1 MILSRAAVKTQARN
15 RQIKIWDKK
24 QYHSILAHLSEWKK
38 VSLCWLCY
46 LRKLR
51 LAIKLGEIVEKN
63 YLSREGYEKL
73 DAELK
78 DLKGR
83 GRKEIA
89 EEIAE
94 ARAKGDLSENAEYDA
109 AKEAQGMLEK
119 RIAELE
125 NALAHARILDEKDI
139 KTDKA
144 YLLSTV
150 TIHNHKVD
158 KQVKYTLVSP
168 DEADFKQNKISVES
182 PIGKAILGSEVGELV
197 EVEVPAGKLK
207 LEIKKIERS

>member
-1 MILSRAAVKTQARN
+1 M
-15 RQIKIWDKK
+15 
-24 QYHSILAHLSEWKK
+24 
-38 VSLCWLCY
+38 
-46 LRKLR
+46 
-51 LAIKLGEIVEKN
+51 EKN

-73 DAELK
+73 DNELR
-78 DLKGR
+78 DLKTR

-89 EEIAE
+89 DEIAE

-125 NALAHARILDEKDI
+125 NALANARILEEEDI
-139 KTDKA
+139 NTDKA
-144 YLLSTV
+144 YMLSTV

-158 KQVKYTLVSP
+158 KEVKYTLVSK
-168 DEADFKQNKISVES
+168 DEANFKENKISVES
-182 PIGKAILGSEVGELV
+182 PIGKAILGSEVGEIV

-207 LEIKKIERS
+207 LEVKKIER